1 MVKKIIMRYITLFRN
16 PSVKTVEEDLLVALL
31 QVGYINEQMFNE
43 TRLMHFVKA
52 SRTDKGVSALGQV
65 VSLKLRRYNNL

>member
-1 MVKKIIMRYITLFRN
+1 M
-16 PSVKTVEEDLLVALL
+16 EEDLLVALL

-65 VSLKLRRYNNL
+65 VSLKLRRYTCFKINYSY